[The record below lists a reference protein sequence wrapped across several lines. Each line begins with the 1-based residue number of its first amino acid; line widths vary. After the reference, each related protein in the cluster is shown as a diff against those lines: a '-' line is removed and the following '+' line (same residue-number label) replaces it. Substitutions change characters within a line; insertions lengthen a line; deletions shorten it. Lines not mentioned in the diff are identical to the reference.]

1 MGRSKRIQDMRRID
15 RLSDLPDSILHHIL
29 SFIDTK
35 SSVQTCILSSRWRSV
50 WKYVDVLT
58 FSRFSLKDDLKFER
72 YVDRVLSLRYD
83 SIRVSRVAVNFWVEE
98 MDGIIEMD
106 LFDRIMKYSASH
118 GVQELYICNPDDSQ
132 LDVVESLCSCHHTLK
147 VLEFECTYI
156 GETLVGL
163 WSCLQLLESLTLTD
177 CNLIIS
183 GIETNDVFANF
194 PVLESLRL
202 VHCYCSCSTLKV
214 TGSKLLNLEVVY
226 PSFDSLQIVAPKL
239 QSFSLEIN
247 PFYNTLVLDVDK
259 LNLPSLDRANIKLLG
274 NWHACFDSSDINVDP
289 TQKLLER
296 CANLFKILHNV
307 QAINLQVETFEL
319 LIQMVKHQAASP
331 FKRMK
336 LLNLKCSRGSHDVP
350 DQVIHY
356 FLGGSPKEEDKHF
369 TVK

>member
-35 SSVQTCILSSRWRSV
+35 SSVQTCILSSRW
-50 WKYVDVLT
+50 
-58 FSRFSLKDDLKFER
+58 
-72 YVDRVLSLRYD
+72 
-83 SIRVSRVAVNFWVEE
+83 RVAVNFWVEE

-307 QAINLQVETFEL
+307 QAINLQL